1 MLKSII
7 RNSLHRGYL
16 FVFQVNHD
24 RDTTH
29 LQIGHGQPL
38 NEPVGPGKIIEINI
52 QSP

>member
-7 RNSLHRGYL
+7 RNSLHRGY
-16 FVFQVNHD
+16 HD